1 MALPFIGRR
10 CMQRE
15 IIFGYVGRVAMR
27 YSAAEDQ
34 LWHKHGR
41 TVLHPK
47 DAFDDAIRNGMDEEA
62 KYHYMYMYSSETMHF
77 FKHVDTREY
86 ARYNRVHRNKR

>member
-1 MALPFIGRR
+1 
-10 CMQRE
+10 
-15 IIFGYVGRVAMR
+15 MR

-34 LWHKHGR
+34 LWFKHGR

-77 FKHVDTREY
+77 FQACRY
-86 ARYNRVHRNKR
+86 AGVCEIQPSA